1 MLATVPD
8 LIAVLDARSGLA
20 IGVPEYR
27 FGLRVM
33 VIAIAASPK
42 WTSERGLALGGPSKF
57 Q

>member
-1 MLATVPD
+1 MPD

-27 FGLRVM
+27 FGLRIT

-57 Q
+57 R

>member
-27 FGLRVM
+27 FGLRVT

-42 WTSERGLALGGPSKF
+42 WTSERGLAMGGPSKF